1 MKSLVFL
8 CLLFVTLYAAQ
19 RFPNNVLDQ
28 ALKAI
33 NNAKNSI
40 NTVMSDLRYSR
51 TNINSKTQS
60 EIFNYYMTATSRIN
74 EVLNTRLNYIK
85 ALSIEAFYYR
95 KEKSQE
101 AKESGK
107 DAENCLNI
115 VTKDMKAAA
124 QTGYSEVESCEQ
136 AAKKEL
142 GTILQIFDNE
152 QANGQNIKNQLD
164 QIALGCS
171 SSNSQQMANC
181 IILKVAIINQ
191 GIRQYQQRASQL
203 KNQANSQ
210 KNAIFSEQFS
220 CNARANDKVQSASS
234 KAIYAAVDC
243 LKN

>member
-1 MKSLVFL
+1 ML
-8 CLLFVTLYAAQ
+8 TITQILYERS

-60 EIFNYYMTATSRIN
+60 EIINYYIAATSRTN

-85 ALSIEAFYYR
+85 
-95 KEKSQE
+95 KKSQE

-124 QTGYSEVESCEQ
+124 QTGYSEVESCKQ

-152 QANGQNIKNQLD
+152 QTNGQKLKNQLD

-191 GIRQYQQRASQL
+191 DIRQYQQRASQL

-210 KNAIFSEQFS
+210 KNAMLLEQFS